1 MLPGE
6 FIARQYEMTTIHGLV
21 TMGRDA
27 NQSFRTSILT
37 QSAMSLAGVEMTGAN
52 TKEFDYASENSSN
65 NASEFNMGE
74 FRGPLDGQSLPRT
87 VIVGCIL
94 CFCCSLTIFGNML
107 VIAAVYR
114 ERNLRTVTNYFIVSL
129 AFADLL
135 VGSIVVPFAII
146 DTLTAGYWFFN
157 AIWCDLWHAFD
168 VLGCTASILNLCI
181 ISLDRYWAV
190 THPMSYPTRV
200 TKKMAGFLIV
210 LVWLASAAISFP
222 CILVWRAVEP
232 PQPPQ
237 KCIFPQNPWYLVIS
251 SCVSFYLPSL
261 IMMFTYYK
269 IYRAAVTQMRHIRS
283 GTKLVSA
290 KAADKTHMNG
300 AVSLRIHR
308 GGGVKTTGSPL
319 SNQHSNNNLHNGLP
333 PEMRPLNVRRDT
345 KIALTQAAGRRLLSR
360 MNKEHKA
367 AKTLGIVVGVFIL
380 CWLPFFI
387 INVMAPFC
395 FETCILAP
403 DLVIPL
409 ATWLGFINSALN
421 PAIYAFTSRNFKR
434 AFKRILCQCCLQ
446 QKKRQYIEG
455 HSVKDSTRFMSI
467 DSVYSMGDIAL
478 Q

>member
-1 MLPGE
+1 MFPGQ
-6 FIARQYEMTTIHGLV
+6 FIARHYEMTTVHGLV
-21 TMGRDA
+21 TMERDD
-27 NQSFRTSILT
+27 NRSSHTSHLAR
-37 QSAMSLAGVEMTGAN
+37 SVMSPSGDENTIAN
-52 TKEFDYASENSSN
+52 TKEWYYESGNSTGNTSELL
-65 NASEFNMGE
+65 MDE
-74 FRGPLDGQSLPRT
+74 FRGPLDGQGIPRT
-87 VIVGCIL
+87 IAVGCVL
-94 CFCCSLTIFGNML
+94 CLCCCLTIFGNTL

-146 DTLTAGYWFFN
+146 DTLTAGYWFFD

-168 VLGCTASILNLCI
+168 VLGCTASILNLCV

-200 TKKMAGFLIV
+200 TKKMAGLLIV
-210 LVWLASAAISFP
+210 VVWLASAAISFP

-232 PQPPQ
+232 PHPPRM
-237 KCIFPQNPWYLVIS
+237 CIFPQNPWYLVIS

-283 GTKLVSA
+283 GTKLVCA
-290 KAADKTHMNG
+290 KAADKSHMNG

-308 GGGVKTTGSPL
+308 GGGVKSTFNT
-319 SNQHSNNNLHNGLP
+319 QHSNNNLHNGLP

-395 FETCILAP
+395 FETCILSP

-434 AFKRILCQCCLQ
+434 AFKRILCQCCLKK
-446 QKKRQYIEG
+446 KKRQYIEG